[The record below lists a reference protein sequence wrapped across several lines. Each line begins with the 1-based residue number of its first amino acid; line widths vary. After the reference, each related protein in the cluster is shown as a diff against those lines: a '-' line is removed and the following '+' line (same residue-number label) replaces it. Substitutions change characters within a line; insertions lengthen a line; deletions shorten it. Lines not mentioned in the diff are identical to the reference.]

1 MLVWLA
7 RRGTNHRLRRALRAS
22 GWLPTPRDPR
32 RGSDFA
38 APEAEPLSPIP
49 VTVSAGVADPTERTD
64 DRMLYAQ
71 AGARPAT

>member
-1 MLVWLA
+1 M
-7 RRGTNHRLRRALRAS
+7 
-22 GWLPTPRDPR
+22 
-32 RGSDFA
+32 
-38 APEAEPLSPIP
+38 P